1 MKRTVEITSRGIHLS
16 TSQRALCLSQD
27 RKPLARIPL
36 EDLGTLILAGQ
47 GITVT
52 SAALGA
58 LSASGCVTIVVG
70 RDHAPEGAL
79 LPLRANTTRGE
90 RVRAQVGASKPLRKQ
105 LWSRVVAAKLC
116 NQGALLQ
123 GAGRHQL
130 EKLAGKVK
138 SGDPD
143 NLEAQGARAYWPL
156 VFSEHNHL
164 LTEAPFRRRQE
175 GTWPNS
181 YLNYGYAILRSV
193 TARALC
199 GAGLLPELGLH
210 HHNRYDP
217 FPLASDMME
226 AYRPWIDH
234 CCRGLIP
241 EGPGELDRRAKE
253 ALLGI
258 QDDPVMLEGDR
269 TPLQVALGRTTA
281 SLAAC
286 FLAAESGEPG
296 PKAASHLILPAF
308 LP

>member
-1 MKRTVEITSRGIHLS
+1 MKRTVEISSQGIHLS
-16 TSQRALCLSQD
+16 TSQGALCLSQD
-27 RKPLARIPL
+27 REAIARIPL
-36 EDLGTLILAGQ
+36 QDLGTLILAGH

-70 RDHAPEGAL
+70 PDHAPEGAL

-90 RVRAQVGASKPLRKQ
+90 RVRAQVGASKPLCKQ
-105 LWSRVVAAKLC
+105 LWSRIVAAKLR
-116 NQGALLQ
+116 NQAALLQ
-123 GAGRHQL
+123 GAGRERL
-130 EKLAGKVK
+130 EKLAGKVR
-138 SGDPD
+138 SGDPS
-143 NLEAQGARAYWPL
+143 NSEAQGARIYWPL
-156 VFSEHNHL
+156 VFSEHHHM
-164 LTEAPFRRRQE
+164 LTDAPFRRRQE
-175 GTWPNS
+175 GVWPNN

-234 CCRGLIP
+234 CCRELLP

-258 QDDPVMLEGDR
+258 QNDPVMLEGIR
-269 TPLQVALGRTTA
+269 TPLQIALGRTTA

-286 FLAAESGEPG
+286 FLAAASGEPS
-296 PKAASHLILPAF
+296 PKAAAHLILPSF
-308 LP
+308 PS